1 MTHQKG
7 LYIAFAG
14 GEGSGKSTQI
24 KLLATH
30 LGSLGLEVVVTKEPG
45 GTRLGTDIRATL
57 LDSEIKK
64 TPEAEMLLFC
74 ADRAQLMSEVIWP
87 ALDQGVI
94 VLSDRS
100 YVETYAYQI
109 RARGCENLRTLLDAI
124 TARIAKRIDLCV
136 LLDIDPVIGLGRAR
150 TRRSASGA
158 PTDHFEAEDFRFHTY
173 VRAGFKQEL
182 IIRTDAN
189 AVVDASRS
197 VEEVGENIRRVVE
210 RFLQDRGFL
219 E

>member
-14 GEGSGKSTQI
+14 GEGWGKSTQI

-109 RARGCENLRTLLDAI
+109 RA
-124 TARIAKRIDLCV
+124 
-136 LLDIDPVIGLGRAR
+136 
-150 TRRSASGA
+150 
-158 PTDHFEAEDFRFHTY
+158 
-173 VRAGFKQEL
+173 
-182 IIRTDAN
+182 
-189 AVVDASRS
+189 
-197 VEEVGENIRRVVE
+197 
-210 RFLQDRGFL
+210 
-219 E
+219 